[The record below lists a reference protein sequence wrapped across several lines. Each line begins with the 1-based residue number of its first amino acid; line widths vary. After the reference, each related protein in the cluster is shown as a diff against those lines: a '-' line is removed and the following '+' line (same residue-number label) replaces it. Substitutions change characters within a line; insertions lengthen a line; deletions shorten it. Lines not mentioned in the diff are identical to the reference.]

1 MVSAGLKQTIKDVVG
16 AVDYDRIVLFG
27 SHVRGDNTEHSDYD
41 VLIIIKDVLP
51 MRDKIR
57 LSAELRARFAEKWM
71 DTDILIKDRQ
81 EVEYLK
87 DKCGSV
93 VRNALMYGISL

>member
-1 MVSAGLKQTIKDVVG
+1 MVSTGLRQTIKDVVG
-16 AVDYDRIVLFG
+16 TIDYDRIVLFG
-27 SHVRGDNTEHSDYD
+27 SHARGENTEQSDYD
-41 VLIIIKDVLP
+41 VLIIIKDALP

-57 LSAELRARFAEKWM
+57 MSSELRARFAEKLM

-93 VRNALMYGISL
+93 VRNALIHGIQL